1 MKYNPLNKDLL
12 KSKLKMRALY
22 KKGTFITDTSTLAE
36 IIANGGQIE
45 ITAQETR
52 DLNGVPVQALEIKVF
67 YISTNI

>member
-1 MKYNPLNKDLL
+1 MKYNPLNKDLF
-12 KSKLKMRALY
+12 KSKLKMRASY
-22 KKGTFITDTSTLAE
+22 KKGIFITDTSTLAE

-45 ITAQETR
+45 IKAQETR